1 MERYKNGLKNVRFSI
16 KAENDMYNWKIYS
29 EEQEEK
35 ENNKILKYY
44 ENLSSIDYYKKE
56 INIDNLTGIMI
67 NFAKADKLQ
76 KLFLINEN
84 NYKLQEI
91 SLQFFNKINYS
102 NNFLGNISM
111 FRILKKIIIYFRN
124 GIDPEILIKFFKDI
138 SKLYFIET
146 IGILY
151 NGELT
156 KNQKNIIKSLIQNT
170 KIIKDNDYYK
180 IVNNFDYEF
189 EYYFD
194 WDNFY

>member
-111 FRILKKIIIYFRN
+111 FRTLKKI
-124 GIDPEILIKFFKDI
+124 
-138 SKLYFIET
+138 
-146 IGILY
+146 
-151 NGELT
+151 
-156 KNQKNIIKSLIQNT
+156 
-170 KIIKDNDYYK
+170 
-180 IVNNFDYEF
+180 
-189 EYYFD
+189 
-194 WDNFY
+194 